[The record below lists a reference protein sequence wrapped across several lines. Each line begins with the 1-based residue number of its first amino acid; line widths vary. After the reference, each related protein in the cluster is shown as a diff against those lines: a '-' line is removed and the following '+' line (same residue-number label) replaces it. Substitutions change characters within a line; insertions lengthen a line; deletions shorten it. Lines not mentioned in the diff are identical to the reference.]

1 MARGGRQ
8 TALLLPEFSSSSFKY
23 FPPSAFP
30 SLQVIPASFTLEP
43 GQSRGVLFRAVA
55 PDLMYAQQYPL
66 AAAVQ
71 FLRVGLMTGPG
82 TGAWRAFDDG
92 PSAEGGDIPPVVC
105 VEVDH

>member
-8 TALLLPEFSSSSFKY
+8 TALLLPELPSSLKY
-23 FPPSAFP
+23 CPPSAFP
-30 SLQVIPASFTLEP
+30 SLQVIPASFTLEL

-82 TGAWRAFDDG
+82 TGAWRTFDDG

-105 VEVDH
+105 I